1 VQFEEQ
7 YIVFLQASSYR
18 HSNVHPVLFAFACRL
33 CSFMLISSRFMSHI
47 FKSYRHTAYV
57 ALITTEIFFFF
68 FADGIRRLVH
78 CYTICIK
85 KKKRLFWEMILCICY
100 GLLYMKNIINSLCFL
115 TLPCTVLNCLWNLNN
130 FYINAYHKQ

>member
-1 VQFEEQ
+1 MQFEEQ

-18 HSNVHPVLFAFACRL
+18 HSNVHPILFAFACRL
-33 CSFMLISSRFMSHI
+33 CSFMLISSRFVSHI

-68 FADGIRRLVH
+68 ADGIRRLVH

-85 KKKRLFWEMILCICY
+85 KKKIIL
-100 GLLYMKNIINSLCFL
+100 GNDTLHLLRIVVHEEHNKF
-115 TLPCTVLNCLWNLNN
+115 TVLFDSC
-130 FYINAYHKQ
+130 HVQC